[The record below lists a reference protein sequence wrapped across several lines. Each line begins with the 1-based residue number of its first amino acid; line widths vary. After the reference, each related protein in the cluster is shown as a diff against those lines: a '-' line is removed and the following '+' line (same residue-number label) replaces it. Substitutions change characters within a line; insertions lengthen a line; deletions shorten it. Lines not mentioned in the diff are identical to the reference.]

1 MKKLLFIILTFYCY
15 TSGAQDAWTLQQC
28 IDYAEAN
35 NYELER
41 IKNIQLAGEQNV
53 LAAKGALLPTV
64 NGSVTENHNLGR
76 NIDPFTNVYINQ
88 EVRSNNLSLNASMVL
103 FNGMLLQ
110 NTIKQTKNQVLSSQ
124 QDIDQYRLE
133 LRITIVQAYVSILL
147 NEERV
152 ENSIR
157 QAETTKGVYDR
168 TLALKTSGVVTNSAT
183 LDVYA
188 QWKQE
193 EAIAIQ
199 AKNDL
204 RLSYL
209 NLGLLLQLPD
219 PLAIR
224 IQKPETTSSAST
236 MSYNNPEDVMNL
248 VVEQI
253 PRLKS
258 IEYRKESI
266 ARAYYASKGRY
277 YPKLTVNGALTTYYS
292 TSGKVITGKTN
303 STQQI
308 GYTSPGNI
316 PVYSDITTNTVEKE
330 AFRPQ
335 LDHNFNKFIGLTLT
349 IPILNG
355 LQTRTLVHKN
365 EIEMNQVDLDYNIAK
380 INLQRT
386 IYTAYY
392 QASGS
397 QSKLEALN
405 ESYTAT
411 EESYRNAEKR
421 YENGIINSVEFSQL
435 KTRLNQAQSELL
447 MAKYDF
453 IFKNAILDMYSG
465 QPLSIK

>member
-1 MKKLLFIILTFYCY
+1 MKKLLFITLIFYCFA
-15 TSGAQDAWTLQQC
+15 SSAQDAWTLQQC
-28 IDYAEAN
+28 IDYADAN

-41 IKNIQLAGEQNV
+41 IKNTQLTSEQNV
-53 LAAKGALLPTV
+53 LAAKGAFLPTV
-64 NGSVTENHNLGR
+64 TGNVNENHNLGR

-103 FNGMLLQ
+103 FNGMLLH
-110 NTIKQTKNQVLSSQ
+110 NTLKQTKNQVLSIQ
-124 QDIDQYRLE
+124 QDIDQYRLD
-133 LRITIVQAYVSILL
+133 LRISIVQAYVSILL

-152 ENSIR
+152 GNSIR

-168 TLALKTSGVVTNSAT
+168 TLALKTSGVVTNSAA

-193 EAIAIQ
+193 EAAAIQ
-199 AKNDL
+199 AENDL

-224 IQKPETTSSAST
+224 IQKPETASAST
-236 MSYNNPEDVMNL
+236 MSYNNPEDVMNR

-258 IEYRKESI
+258 IEYRKESV
-266 ARAYYASKGRY
+266 ARTYYASKGRY
-277 YPKLTVNGALTTYYS
+277 YPKLTLNGALTTYYS
-292 TSGKVITGKTN
+292 TSGKIVTGKSTT
-303 STQQI
+303 TQQI
-308 GYTSPGNI
+308 GYTTPGNI
-316 PVYSDITTNTVEKE
+316 PVYTDVTSSIVEQE
-330 AFRPQ
+330 AFNSQ
-335 LDHNFNKFIGLTLT
+335 LNHNYNKFIGLTLS

-365 EIEMNQVDLDYNIAK
+365 EIEMDQVDLDYNIAK
-380 INLQRT
+380 VSLQRT
-386 IYTAYY
+386 IYSAYY

-397 QSKLEALN
+397 QTKLVALN

-421 YENGIINSVEFSQL
+421 YDNGIINSIELSQL
-435 KTRLNQAQSELL
+435 KTRLNQSQSDLL

-453 IFKNAILDMYSG
+453 IFKNAILDLYSG
-465 QPLSIK
+465 QPLSIE